1 MSIDPSSVP
10 PNPVPV
16 YVGCFI
22 SDRRERGGDDGKRRP
37 PNGGGGRAVNVLFGD
52 REERTMGA
60 GIRAEVSLPTAS
72 PSPFDGVLDGST
84 PIYNVARSRIAP
96 KPADDDRS
104 AGDGGEGGG
113 TPDDGVPDD
122 GEERDPGVPADA
134 GDTVVIEFLAD
145 ADLEVQEGVETV
157 FDYGRKAAY
166 RFEVPCADES
176 PFSVLDRHGVP
187 ATETVVRDGRLL
199 VTFHAADLPALR
211 AVLEDLQESCADMRV
226 LRLLQS
232 SSTPEESDLVTF
244 DRSELTERQREVL
257 SAAYDAGYFDHPKGA
272 NAGEVA
278 ADLDIDRSTF
288 SEHIAAAQ
296 RKILATML
304 D

>member
-1 MSIDPSSVP
+1 
-10 PNPVPV
+10 
-16 YVGCFI
+16 
-22 SDRRERGGDDGKRRP
+22 
-37 PNGGGGRAVNVLFGD
+37 
-52 REERTMGA
+52 MGA
-60 GIRAEVSLPTAS
+60 GIRAEVSLPTSS

-84 PIYNVARSRIAP
+84 PIYSVARSRLVP
-96 KPADDDRS
+96 EPASAGDRS
-104 AGDGGEGGG
+104 AGDEVETPDRGE
-113 TPDDGVPDD
+113 PDDGDAA
-122 GEERDPGVPADA
+122 DPGVTGGDA
-134 GDTVVIEFLAD
+134 VVIEFLAD
-145 ADLEVQEGVETV
+145 ADLEVPEGVETV

-166 RFEVPCADES
+166 RFEVPCTDES

-199 VTFHAADLPALR
+199 VTFHAADLPTLR
-211 AVLEDLQESCADMRV
+211 AVLEELQESCADMQV

-232 SSTPEESDLVTF
+232 SSTPEESDLATF

-257 SAAYDAGYFDHPKGA
+257 TAAYDAGYFDHPKGA

-278 ADLDIDRSTF
+278 ADLGIDRSTF

-296 RKILATML
+296 RKILATVL